1 MKDNSKGEGAGF
13 MRAYF
18 KKDIEK
24 ACKYCEHGVSVSEGT
39 AVLCEKIGGVMQPHS
54 KCRKFKY
61 DPLKREPHVITL
73 NSDFKKEDFSL

>member
-1 MKDNSKGEGAGF
+1 

-24 ACKYCEHGVSVSEGT
+24 ACKYCEHGVSVSDGT